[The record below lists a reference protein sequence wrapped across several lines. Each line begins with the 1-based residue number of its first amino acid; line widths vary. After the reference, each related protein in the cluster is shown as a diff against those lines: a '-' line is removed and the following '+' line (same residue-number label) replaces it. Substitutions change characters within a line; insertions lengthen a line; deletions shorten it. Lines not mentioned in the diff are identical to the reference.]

1 LHPNA
6 VAPANVPTHA
16 EAPAGP
22 VRITAVEQL
31 EATSAKHAALTLQA
45 DTRAQPGPLTQLGI
59 AGNDMSLLFL
69 VAFFSIW
76 GKMDTLVAFFGVRG
90 ALGSLVAFTSSSFAK
105 H

>member
-1 LHPNA
+1 MHPNA

-59 AGNDMSLLFL
+59 VGNDMSLLF
-69 VAFFSIW
+69 FFSIW